1 MHENHPQR
9 PDGADESEVRER
21 ENAEGAVVPERL
33 QQMTIAT
40 GDDGKPADARDEASP
55 LDRDRLDL
63 GDTAL
68 VITPP
73 HAP

>member
-9 PDGADESEVRER
+9 PDGADESAVREA
-21 ENAEGAVVPERL
+21 ENAAGAVVPERL

-40 GDDGKPADARDEASP
+40 GEDGKPADGRAEGSP
-55 LDRDRLDL
+55 LDRSQLDL
-63 GDTAL
+63 GDTSL
-68 VITPP
+68 VVTPP